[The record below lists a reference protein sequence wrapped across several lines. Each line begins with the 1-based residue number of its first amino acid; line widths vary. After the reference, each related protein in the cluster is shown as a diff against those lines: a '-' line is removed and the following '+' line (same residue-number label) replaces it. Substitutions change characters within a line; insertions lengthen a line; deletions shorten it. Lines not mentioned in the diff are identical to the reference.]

1 MRMRLVSLA
10 TVILR
15 KTVTQLIRAIPNCAA
30 GGRCGIWFTAG
41 NEGGKRQAHT
51 PEERGPRCRRRA
63 QSPAPCA
70 IVESCTRC
78 TCAEEPLVY
87 SRDKGIAQVALN
99 WVKLTLTVS
108 SGRDAAYGRCATQRR
123 KCFCFDHLFLST
135 SAFAVFFGIER
146 TVFVPGAC
154 SDEISASFSRR
165 FGVSDWIR
173 ACVRSPLHVP
183 LQHLFHGLD

>member
-1 MRMRLVSLA
+1 MTKALLTLWVRFAGAPSLLSRRFQRASAPLSGAELMRMRLVSLA

-135 SAFAVFFGIER
+135 SAFAVFFRHR
-146 TVFVPGAC
+146 T
-154 SDEISASFSRR
+154 
-165 FGVSDWIR
+165 
-173 ACVRSPLHVP
+173 
-183 LQHLFHGLD
+183 HGLCAWGLFG